1 MKISAATLTGTTFEM
16 DVSEEL
22 ELENFKAFCEM
33 ECGIPSAQ
41 IVITLNGRNLIDD
54 KLSLKDHGVK
64 DGDLVL
70 LQQAS
75 ARQATS
81 NRPAATMNRKYTYLH
96 CSFVINAV

>member
-33 ECGIPSAQ
+33 ECGIPSAE
-41 IVITLNGRNLIDD
+41 ILITLNGRNLTDD

-70 LQQAS
+70 LQQAN
-75 ARQATS
+75 ARQATTQS
-81 NRPAATMNRKYTYLH
+81 RPAPSANRKY
-96 CSFVINAV
+96 FIN